1 MAYHGDLMRKKQ
13 LLIFPIMFSVLSSFV
28 FAAQKNWLKVL
39 LEPFFGWDIAG
50 TYQQAASFIDFVL
63 YIFIFLYI
71 TRYAISKRFEGATA
85 KSLSVVIAIVLA
97 IGMSVFGS
105 ERMFD
110 FNLGKLAPLAGL
122 ILFAIIAMIAFNV
135 IKGFG
140 AGTASAGAWAYL
152 LLYGILSATASKYLT
167 WLYDKIPFFEG
178 ILYIGVIF
186 AIFSILKG
194 LWSIVPITRGQ
205 TTGAGKKLWDV
216 TKKGASG
223 VKGVIDSLKEKKRQ
237 KIAAEEEEIRK
248 TKAAISRIE
257 TDINNLG
264 DISDK
269 LWEKE
274 EYLQKEKQE
283 RLRLV
288 SNEYNRIRAINQEI
302 NRINN
307 SIQTFREMDRFG
319 NDKRVA
325 EAEQKLTDYNQKV
338 QQYLTELSHIII
350 ELTSFIDEEKNN
362 LRNQIRESNER
373 NRRLNEKINQ
383 SKMLITE
390 LKNELKDI
398 SRLLQ
403 TEEDKNK
410 KSELENKSESIRKEI
425 KKEKKEEKNSIKTLK
440 IETEKKKNMEKAIV
454 KAVEETNKFKELE
467 ELVKEIDGIIKQ
479 KKNKKRLQGLPQTTS
494 PQREQL
500 KAEIKELH
508 KTYKTKQDLFFE
520 KMSELY
526 KIDKQYNGFHNK
538 IRDLNKELKVL
549 EKAGSSDDKEKIKI
563 FQKSFPKK

>member
-1 MAYHGDLMRKKQ
+1 MRKKQ
-13 LLIFPIMFSVLSSFV
+13 LLIFPIIFSILSSIV

-85 KSLSVVIAIVLA
+85 NSLSIVIAIVFS
-97 IGMSVFGS
+97 IGMTVF

-122 ILFAIIAMIAFNV
+122 IFFVVFAIIVFNV

-152 LLYGILSATASKYLT
+152 LLYGVLSATASKYLT

-186 AIFSILKG
+186 AIFGILKG
-194 LWSIVPITRGQ
+194 LRSILPITGGQ

-223 VKGVIDSLKEKKRQ
+223 VKGALESRKAKKQ
-237 KIAAEEEEIRK
+237 AKIAAKEEEIRK

-257 TDINNLG
+257 NAINNLA

-269 LWEKE
+269 LWEKN

-283 RLRLV
+283 RLRLLA
-288 SNEYNRIRAINQEI
+288 NEYHRIRAINQEI
-302 NRINN
+302 ERINN
-307 SIQTFREMDRFG
+307 SIQSFRERDRFG
-319 NDKRVA
+319 HDQRVI

-338 QQYLTELSHIII
+338 QQYSTELSYIVAALNHFI
-350 ELTSFIDEEKNN
+350 EDEQNS
-362 LRNQIRESNER
+362 LRNQIRESNEI
-373 NRRLNEKINQ
+373 NARLNEKINQ
-383 SKMLITE
+383 SERLIGE

-398 SRLLQ
+398 LTLLK
-403 TEEDKNK
+403 TEKDKTEKSKLQK
-410 KSELENKSESIRKEI
+410 KSENIKKEI
-425 KKEKKEEKNSIKTLK
+425 EEEKKEEKNSIKNLK
-440 IETEKKKNMEKAIV
+440 IETEKKKNMEKAMG
-454 KAVEETNKFKELE
+454 KAVEETNKLQELT
-467 ELVKEIDGIIKQ
+467 ELAKEIDSIIKQ

-494 PQREQL
+494 LQREQL
-500 KAEIKELH
+500 KAEIQELH
-508 KTYKTKQDLFFE
+508 ETYKAKQDLFF
-520 KMSELY
+520 KGIQELY
-526 KIDKQYNGFHNK
+526 KLEKKYNGFHNK
-538 IRDLNKELKVL
+538 IRDLNKDLKVL
-549 EKAGSSDDKEKIKI
+549 EKAGSKDDKEKIKI
-563 FQKSFPKK
+563 FQKSFPEK

>member
-1 MAYHGDLMRKKQ
+1 MRKKQ
-13 LLIFPIMFSVLSSFV
+13 LLIFPIVFSILSSIV

-39 LEPFFGWDIAG
+39 LEPFFGWNIAA

-97 IGMSVFGS
+97 VGMSVF

-122 ILFAIIAMIAFNV
+122 ILFAVIAMIAFNV

-140 AGTASAGAWAYL
+140 AGSASAGAWAYL

-167 WLYDKIPFFEG
+167 WLYDKVPFFEG
-178 ILYIGVIF
+178 ILYIGVIIS
-186 AIFSILKG
+186 IFGILKG
-194 LWSIVPITRGQ
+194 LWSIVPITGGQ
-205 TTGAGKKLWDV
+205 TTGAGKKLWDI

-223 VKGVIDSLKEKKRQ
+223 VKGTLDSWKEKRRQ
-237 KIAAEEEEIRK
+237 KIAAKEQEIRN

-269 LWEKE
+269 LWEKD

-283 RLRLV
+283 RLRLL
-288 SNEYNRIRAINQEI
+288 SNEYNRIRSINQEI

-362 LRNQIRESNER
+362 LRNQIRESNET
-373 NRRLNEKINQ
+373 NARLNEKINQ

-403 TEEDKNK
+403 TEKDKNK
-410 KSELENKSESIRKEI
+410 KSELENKSKVIQKNIKEV
-425 KKEKKEEKNSIKTLK
+425 KDEEKKVVKTLK
-440 IETEKKKNMEKAIV
+440 IETEKKKNMEKAID

-467 ELVKEIDGIIKQ
+467 ELVKEIDGIIKG
-479 KKNKKRLQGLPQTTS
+479 KKYKKRVLKLPQTAS
-494 PQREQL
+494 AQKKVL
-500 KAEIKELH
+500 KAEIQKLH
-508 KTYKTKQDLFFE
+508 ETYKTKQDIFFE
-520 KMSELY
+520 KMNKLY

-549 EKAGSSDDKEKIKI
+549 EKAGSPDDEEKIKI

>member
-1 MAYHGDLMRKKQ
+1 MRKKQ
-13 LLIFPIMFSVLSSFV
+13 LLIFPIIFSILSSIV

-50 TYQQAASFIDFVL
+50 TYQSAASFIDFIL

-97 IGMSVFGS
+97 IGMAVF

-122 ILFAIIAMIAFNV
+122 IIFAVIAMIAFNV
-135 IKGFG
+135 IKGLG

-152 LLYGILSATASKYLT
+152 LLYGVLSATASKYLT

-186 AIFSILKG
+186 AIFGILKG
-194 LWSIVPITRGQ
+194 LWSIMPITGGQ

-223 VKGVIDSLKEKKRQ
+223 VKGALESWKAKKQ
-237 KIAAEEEEIRK
+237 AKIAAEEEEIRK

-257 TDINNLG
+257 NAINNLA

-269 LWEKE
+269 LWEKN

-283 RLRLV
+283 RLRLLA
-288 SNEYNRIRAINQEI
+288 NEFHRIRAINQEI
-302 NRINN
+302 ERINN
-307 SIQTFREMDRFG
+307 SIQSFRERDRFG
-319 NDKRVA
+319 HDQRVI

-338 QQYLTELSHIII
+338 QQYSTELSYIVAALNHFI
-350 ELTSFIDEEKNN
+350 EDEQNS
-362 LRNQIRESNER
+362 LRNQIRESNEI
-373 NRRLNEKINQ
+373 NARLNEKINQ
-383 SKMLITE
+383 SETLIGE

-398 SRLLQ
+398 LTLLK
-403 TEEDKNK
+403 TEKDKNEKSKLQK
-410 KSELENKSESIRKEI
+410 KSENIKKEI
-425 KKEKKEEKNSIKTLK
+425 EEEKKEEKNSIKNLK
-440 IETEKKKNMEKAIV
+440 IETEKKKNMEKAMG
-454 KAVEETNKFKELE
+454 KAVEETNKLQELT
-467 ELVKEIDGIIKQ
+467 ELAKEIDSIIKQ

-494 PQREQL
+494 LQREQL
-500 KAEIKELH
+500 KAEIQELH
-508 KTYKTKQDLFFE
+508 ETYKAKQDLFF
-520 KMSELY
+520 KGIQELY
-526 KIDKQYNGFHNK
+526 KLEKKYNGFHNK
-538 IRDLNKELKVL
+538 IRDLNKDLKVL
-549 EKAGSSDDKEKIKI
+549 EKAGSKDDKEKIKI
-563 FQKSFPKK
+563 FQKSFPEK